1 MFTFRTSITFAV
13 MTFVTALAGLL
24 IFIQFWTFR
33 LAAGEA
39 ASARMNAAS
48 AETLGHLRKEIA
60 EVTSIVDVLSTSSS
74 VSFVRRST
82 LSHGSSSSRRRESSR
97 MTCCAVAWS
106 DHRSGDAASCSSS
119 FRRACLPGASKT
131 HQQRGDTAVKPLK
144 RRD

>member
-1 MFTFRTSITFAV
+1 MRASSTKEDGVFTFRTSITFAV

-74 VSFVRRST
+74 VSDSDKRSEVGPAIP
-82 LSHGSSSSRRRESSR
+82 LLK
-97 MTCCAVAWS
+97 VA
-106 DHRSGDAASCSSS
+106 
-119 FRRACLPGASKT
+119 
-131 HQQRGDTAVKPLK
+131 
-144 RRD
+144 